1 MRKKVQGNGL
11 VLQAVAGTYV
21 VTLGWDITQESVK
34 TGLLGFAIQ
43 RVDRLHERIFIFS
56 IPWLCVAWSSVPRLG
71 GC

>member
-1 MRKKVQGNGL
+1 MRRKVQGNGL

-43 RVDRLHERIFIFS
+43 RADHTENETHFMRGMKTFS
-56 IPWLCVAWSSVPRLG
+56 NTSPALPLG
-71 GC
+71 